1 MKRSVRIEN
10 AEHPKRASQE
20 PSSNIDLGKSEFS
33 YQITFARLN
42 QDIDRQFD
50 KSSIRSTIDKKIGS
64 TMQTMSSV
72 SQSFMR
78 RSTAMGS
85 AANTKCSPKHS
96 PGKAQ
101 GSSLRESVT
110 FQHLAKTMGV
120 QEGLYQ
126 EEGE

>member
-1 MKRSVRIEN
+1 MKKSVKMEN
-10 AEHPKRASQE
+10 AEQPKKDSWE
-20 PSSNIDLGKSEFS
+20 SSNNTDLGKCEFS

-42 QDIDRQFD
+42 QDIERQFD

-85 AANTKCSPKHS
+85 AANT
-96 PGKAQ
+96 
-101 GSSLRESVT
+101 
-110 FQHLAKTMGV
+110 
-120 QEGLYQ
+120 
-126 EEGE
+126 